1 MASKKKEKD
10 FVLFGDL
17 EEFMSMSLFD
27 TESKKES
34 DDSEDNEAPTEKAVK
49 EDSNGKRRGR
59 FVSTFNDAT
68 PKGKKKSSVE
78 SNDDESDD
86 EWPDDDDDE

>member
-1 MASKKKEKD
+1 MASKKKD

-27 TESKKES
+27 TDTTEDSKDDENEVETETVKKES
-34 DDSEDNEAPTEKAVK
+34 N
-49 EDSNGKRRGR
+49 NGKRRGR

-68 PKGKKKSSVE
+68 AKGKKKSKVE

-86 EWPDDDDDE
+86 DDWPDDDDE

>member
-17 EEFMSMSLFD
+17 EDFMSMSLFD
-27 TESKKES
+27 TETKKES
-34 DDSEDNEAPTEKAVK
+34 DGSEDNDAPTEKAVK

-68 PKGKKKSSVE
+68 AQGKKKPARDE

-86 EWPDDDDDE
+86 DEWPDDDE